1 MSAKKVPYGFVPT
14 QISGCVLW
22 LDGADSSTVTL
33 SSSAITQWN
42 DKSTSANHFVQAT
55 TANSPTVGT
64 SANGLP
70 TIYFASANQQ
80 LVSSQ
85 NNATSGNASRT
96 VIQVFWCPTSSSGY
110 YSVTGTE
117 SGASPPTAWGHC
129 KNPNADIDYPFMYSS
144 AGYDIYTF
152 ENSTPN
158 PIITYCQYDSTA
170 STISAY
176 YATSGATNGTTTVG
190 NFTTRSTA
198 FNTTAGVWYLGRR
211 QQAATGS
218 VTSHLLEMI
227 QYNKPL
233 STTERQNIES
243 YLAQKWSL
251 SSTLSVG
258 HPGLTTTVYNSDYI
272 KNTVPKN
279 FTKPI
284 PYFAA
289 FSPRQ
294 IPGCSLWMDGADSS
308 TMTQA
313 SNFIS
318 AWTSKGNNALSFT
331 QATST
336 KQPQLVRNV
345 YNGNSVV
352 RCINPGDPVVNVFI
366 DTVNNAVLQTGA
378 SFCIFIVH
386 NPTIANGS
394 PFCFQNGGVNRI
406 SCHLT
411 ENGNVVFDTPN
422 VRLTYAAPGNYLT
435 SGLKLDVF
443 WSVANAINYRAS
455 GSATASASAGP
466 SSWTDGTLTFGSF
479 TPTQASY
486 YYQTDIGEIIW
497 FNTALLLTQV
507 QQVESYLA
515 QKWGLTASLPGGHS
529 HFTQQTGAVTTTAL
543 SKLRVLGI
551 SRGASF
557 SPTSIAGIQMW
568 MDASD
573 SSTASMTLS
582 GSTVTVWK
590 DKSGLGNN
598 TTAYSGTPSLVSNA
612 INGKSAISMAG
623 GYFTG
628 PFATANTGTQLHA
641 FGVMSIDSSGTG
653 SWPRPLSL
661 GRPGANDYSDS
672 TTTFA
677 IIRYNGSQAVGIGR
691 NGQYLSVAIPA
702 YSTPFLVQSSHNGAT
717 EYMSVNGDLTV
728 SSANTGQSGNFNIT
742 SYGLGVNTNT
752 GDYFVWN
759 GYYAEVLCFNV
770 QLSDT
775 NRQKIEGYLA
785 WKWGLQSSLPAGHPY
800 KSAAP

>member
-42 DKSTSANHFVQAT
+42 DKSTFANHFVQAT

-70 TIYFASANQQ
+70 TIYFATTNQQ

-117 SGASPPTAWGHC
+117 SGASPPTAWGHS

-211 QQAATGS
+211 QQAAIGS

-258 HPGLTTTVYNSDYI
+258 HPGLTTTLYNRDYV

-279 FTKPI
+279 FTKSV
-284 PYFAA
+284 PYYTQ

-294 IPGCSLWMDGADSS
+294 IAGLGLWLDAADSS
-308 TMTQA
+308 TVTGTAPITGWTDKSGNARTVTITSGPTYGSTTRNGKNTMSFNNNVISSSIA
-313 SNFIS
+313 SAVGTGDFTLIAVWYQSSAGTNTVLSLGTVASSSQSLGFSGNKYNFYQFGDVNES
-318 AWTSKGNNALSFT
+318 AY
-331 QATST
+331 ST
-336 KQPQLVRNV
+336 PTPSWVVQIGTRIGSVKKV
-345 YNGNSVV
+345 YINGNL
-352 RCINPGDPVVNVFI
+352 G
-366 DTVNNAVLQTGA
+366 TT
-378 SFCIFIVH
+378 
-386 NPTIANGS
+386 
-394 PFCFQNGGVNRI
+394 
-406 SCHLT
+406 
-411 ENGNVVFDTPN
+411 
-422 VRLTYAAPGNYLT
+422 
-435 SGLKLDVF
+435 
-443 WSVANAINYRAS
+443 
-455 GSATASASAGP
+455 P
-466 SSWTDGTLTFGSF
+466 SST
-479 TPTQASY
+479 SY
-486 YYQTDIGEIIW
+486 DVSVTTVTIGKGDNFAITGEIGEIMIY
-497 FNTALLLTQV
+497 TGTMSDTSRQSL
-507 QQVESYLA
+507 ESYLA
-515 QKWGLTASLPGGHS
+515 QKWGLTASLPGGHP
-529 HFTQQTGAVTTTAL
+529 HFTQQTGAITTVAL
-543 SKLRVLGI
+543 SKLRILGI
-551 SRGASF
+551 PRSSGF

-628 PFATANTGTQLHA
+628 PFATANNGTQLHA

-661 GRPGANDYSDS
+661 GRPGANDYDSS

-677 IIRYNGSQAVGIGR
+677 IIRYNGTQAVGIGR
-691 NGQYLSVAIPA
+691 AGQYLNVAIPA
-702 YSTPFLVQSSHNGAT
+702 YSSPFLVQSSHNGST
-717 EYMSVNGDLTV
+717 EYMSINGDLTV
-728 SSANTGQSGNFNIT
+728 SSANTGQAGNFNIT

-752 GDYFVWN
+752 GDYFIWN
-759 GYYAEVLCFNV
+759 GYYAEVMYFNV
-770 QLSDT
+770 QLSDA

-785 WKWGLQSSLPAGHPY
+785 WKWGLQSSLPIGHPY